1 MPNWVT
7 NEINAPRQ
15 VLESMINADGKID
28 FNRVIPFE
36 GEFLNGVF
44 GDAETCAEKV
54 LDLPLDDHPL
64 IRSLQMGNRARVKVQ
79 DLGDE
84 SFEQFVTLLRNHRKT
99 GHMHSID
106 FGRSCWGTKWNA
118 CDQDIALEDEQLRF
132 DTAWNFPEPV
142 LLKLSELHPDAL
154 LEIRYAD
161 EDIGSNC
168 GALLIK
174 GGQVI
179 GRDEAGKWDEMAEA
193 DREKWKAFAVQVKRW
208 EPESDED

>member
-7 NEINAPRQ
+7 NEISAPRQ

-44 GDAETCAEKV
+44 GDSETCAEKV

-64 IRSLQMGNRARVKVQ
+64 IRRLQVGNRARAKVQ
-79 DLGDE
+79 ELGDE

-99 GHMHSID
+99 GHMHSMD
-106 FGRSCWGTKWNA
+106 FARSRWGTKWNA
-118 CDQDIALEDEQLRF
+118 CDQDINLDEELLRF
-132 DTAWNFPEPV
+132 DTAWSFPEPL

-154 LEIRYAD
+154 IEARYAD

-168 GALLIK
+168 GAVLMK
-174 GGQVI
+174 GGQVV
-179 GRDEAGKWDEMAEA
+179 GRDEAGKWDEMSQA
-193 DREKWKAFAVQVKRW
+193 DQEKWKDFAVQVKRW
-208 EPESDED
+208 EPESDEE